1 MADLT
6 RELTI
11 VAFSGSLRA
20 ASYNTALLREAASLL
35 PAGVT
40 LTLESYRDLPLFD
53 PDLGE
58 VAAVEALK
66 SKVRGADGV
75 LIATP
80 EYNYGVPGPLKN
92 MLDWLSRPGYRSVFA
107 QKPVGVL
114 SAAPSVVGGARAQV
128 QLKGTLD
135 ALVAQ
140 VFPYP
145 DVAIGQ
151 IDQRIDAGHIT
162 SDATREV
169 VREYLVA
176 FAAWVAGARQATA
189 R

>member
-75 LIATP
+75 GIVSVAAFVACCSRFACVHCCVATGKNLSQPYILWGNDEYNDSTRPSNGGTWHRVPDTWAHCATP
-80 EYNYGVPGPLKN
+80 GSRNSHAVTSCRESGPRGSTW
-92 MLDWLSRPGYRSVFA
+92 DSRRMCCRGRRLPRHS
-107 QKPVGVL
+107 
-114 SAAPSVVGGARAQV
+114 R
-128 QLKGTLD
+128 
-135 ALVAQ
+135 
-140 VFPYP
+140 
-145 DVAIGQ
+145 
-151 IDQRIDAGHIT
+151 
-162 SDATREV
+162 
-169 VREYLVA
+169 
-176 FAAWVAGARQATA
+176 
-189 R
+189 